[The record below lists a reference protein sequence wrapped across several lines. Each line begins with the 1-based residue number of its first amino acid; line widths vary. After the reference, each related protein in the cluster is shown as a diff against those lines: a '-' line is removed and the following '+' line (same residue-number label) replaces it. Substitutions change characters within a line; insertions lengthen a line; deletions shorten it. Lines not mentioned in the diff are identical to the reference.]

1 MFRLKLVPD
10 NSAFDFLRQMRLTAA
25 FSAMLVLVL
34 IISDG
39 NDIKLPIGNNLD
51 VLTAEPTYS

>member
-25 FSAMLVLVL
+25 FSAMLVLV
-34 IISDG
+34 S
-39 NDIKLPIGNNLD
+39 IGLFFWQR
-51 VLTAEPTYS
+51 AESGYRLSRWHPD